1 MQESASNAPAEVT
14 VPTIE
19 WRPVVGWE
27 GLYEVSNTGLVRSLT
42 GKKGKEHI
50 MRPSVTR
57 HGYCSLVLRHKGK
70 KQYITVHILVAKAFI
85 PNPENKPQIDH
96 INTIR
101 TDNRVENLR
110 WCTNKENHANPITA
124 ERYRKLF
131 KSQENRERH
140 KKLYATTMAGVELQ
154 KANEQRKKA
163 VRCIETG
170 VVYEST
176 HAAER
181 ATGTFHANIKT
192 ACNRTSKR
200 VYRHPSRNGKL
211 VLHWEWA

>member
-1 MQESASNAPAEVT
+1 MQESASTTPAEVT
-14 VPTIE
+14 VPAIE

-27 GLYEVSNTGLVRSLT
+27 GLYEVSNTGLVRSLHGRRGPCWVMSLKRT
-42 GKKGKEHI
+42 YYGYS
-50 MRPSVTR
+50 SV
-57 HGYCSLVLRHKGK
+57 VLRNRGMCKDSL
-70 KQYITVHILVAKAFI
+70 VHILVAKAFI

-124 ERYRKLF
+124 ERYRRLF

-140 KKLYATTMAGVELQ
+140 RKLYNTTMAGVELT
-154 KANEQRKKA
+154 KANDQRKRA
-163 VRCIETG
+163 VRCVETG
-170 VVYEST
+170 IIYEST

-181 ATGTFHANIKT
+181 ATGVFHSNIKT

>member
-14 VPTIE
+14 VPAIE

-42 GKKGKEHI
+42 GKRGKEHL
-50 MRPSVTR
+50 MCPSITR
-57 HGYCSLVLRHKGK
+57 HGYCSLGLSRKGK

-110 WCTNKENHANPITA
+110 WCTNKENHANPITV
-124 ERYRKLF
+124 ERYDKLF

-140 KKLYATTMAGVELQ
+140 KKLYATTMAGAELQ

-181 ATGTFHANIKT
+181 ATGTFHANIRT
-192 ACNRTSKR
+192 ACSRTNRNINR
-200 VYRHPSRNGKL
+200 VSSRKGKV